1 MAAKMKEWEGP
12 AIAIFARRH
21 AENDAILEV
30 FSKEHGRVS
39 GYVYGGA
46 SSKKRAFLEPG
57 QVLYL
62 HWSSKAANQLGYFEK
77 IEIQSPKSVSMS
89 DGASLNAIST
99 ICSLLHFGLPEAMP
113 YPQLFDGTVILL
125 SAIENTIDWQSSY
138 VRWEAGLLSDTGYG
152 FDLSVCALTG
162 TQEDLK
168 WVSPKTGRAACAS
181 AGEPYKDKLLAL
193 PPFLLSHE
201 NAIEKGDIADGLALT
216 GWFLERDLLA
226 QAFQTMPES
235 RARMIYAIGR
245 KGLL

>member
-1 MAAKMKEWEGP
+1 MKEWEGC
-12 AIAIFARRH
+12 AIAIHARRH

-57 QVLYL
+57 QSLYL
-62 HWSSKAANQLGYFEK
+62 HWASKAEHQLGYFEK
-77 IEIQSPKSVSMS
+77 IEIQSPKCLSLT

-99 ICSLLHFGLPEAMP
+99 ICTLLHFGLPEALP
-113 YPQLFDGTVILL
+113 YPHLFDGTIILL
-125 SAIENTIDWQSSY
+125 DAIENDIAWQSSY

-152 FDLSVCALTG
+152 FDLSACALTG
-162 TQEDLK
+162 ATENLK
-168 WVSPKTGRAACAS
+168 WVSPKTGRAAS
-181 AGEPYKDKLLAL
+181 KEAGEPYKEKLLAL
-193 PPFLLSHE
+193 PPFLVSHE
-201 NAIEKGDIADGLALT
+201 NPIERGDIADGLALT
-216 GWFLERDLLA
+216 GWFIERDLLA